1 MRKRTD
7 AVRRFLVAAVAMV
20 LTAGPCFGQPSPA
33 TTVYERPGAGGG
45 APITRSQVAWRLL
58 ARGRDYDALR
68 HFSRMA
74 RLRPAEGEPKIGY
87 ALAVAGL
94 GDLRRGARAM
104 RRALRIDP
112 ESLLN
117 LTIDGRLRSRIHAL
131 TAGYHTRLENN
142 QADRDAAFMLAVLY
156 GLIGDTE
163 SARYAMGLL
172 ESGGDQ
178 TPSAMDLRRLIAAP
192 AEPTTQTAL
201 PAAAVEPAGE
211 PETPPDD
218 ATETDSSGPGTAAGT
233 AAPPA
238 LPQRIRIDYDKLR
251 QDLREVAGAL
261 DRFTQKF
268 IRAVGES
275 ESR

>member
-1 MRKRTD
+1 
-7 AVRRFLVAAVAMV
+7 
-20 LTAGPCFGQPSPA
+20 
-33 TTVYERPGAGGG
+33 
-45 APITRSQVAWRLL
+45 
-58 ARGRDYDALR
+58 
-68 HFSRMA
+68 
-74 RLRPAEGEPKIGY
+74 
-87 ALAVAGL
+87 
-94 GDLRRGARAM
+94 
-104 RRALRIDP
+104 
-112 ESLLN
+112 
-117 LTIDGRLRSRIHAL
+117 
-131 TAGYHTRLENN
+131 
-142 QADRDAAFMLAVLY
+142 MLAVLY
-156 GLIGDTE
+156 GLIGDME

-178 TPSAMDLRRLIAAP
+178 TPSAMELRRLIAAP

-251 QDLREVAGAL
+251 EDLREVAGAL

>member
-45 APITRSQVAWRLL
+45 APITRSQVAWSLL

-74 RLRPAEGEPKIGY
+74 RLRPTEGEPRIGY
-87 ALAVAGL
+87 ALSVAGL

-104 RRALRIDP
+104 RRALRTDP
-112 ESLLN
+112 TLLD
-117 LTIDGRLRSRIHAL
+117 LTIDGRLRSRIHSL
-131 TAGYHTRLENN
+131 TAGYLTRLENN

-172 ESGGDQ
+172 ESAGDQ
-178 TPSAMDLRRLIAAP
+178 TPSAMELRRLIAAP

-251 QDLREVAGAL
+251 EDLREVAGAL

>member
-20 LTAGPCFGQPSPA
+20 LTAGPCFGQPSPD
-33 TTVYERPGAGGG
+33 TEPSERAGVGSGAVL
-45 APITRSQVAWRLL
+45 TRSQVAWSLL

-74 RLRPAEGEPKIGY
+74 RLRPAEGQPKIGY

-104 RRALRIDP
+104 RRALRTDP
-112 ESLLN
+112 TLLD

-172 ESGGDQ
+172 ESAGDQ
-178 TPSAMDLRRLIAAP
+178 TPSAMELRRLIAAP
-192 AEPTTQTAL
+192 AEPTTQTAV

-251 QDLREVAGAL
+251 EDLREVAGAL

>member
-20 LTAGPCFGQPSPA
+20 LTAGPCFGQPSPD
-33 TTVYERPGAGGG
+33 TEPSERAGVGSGAVL
-45 APITRSQVAWRLL
+45 TRSQVAWSLL

-74 RLRPAEGEPKIGY
+74 RLRPAEGQPKIGY

-104 RRALRIDP
+104 RRALRTDP
-112 ESLLN
+112 TLLD

-156 GLIGDTE
+156 GLIGDME

-178 TPSAMDLRRLIAAP
+178 TPSAMELRRLIAAP
-192 AEPTTQTAL
+192 AEPTTQTAV

-251 QDLREVAGAL
+251 EDLREVAGAL

>member
-33 TTVYERPGAGGG
+33 TTVYERPGAGSG
-45 APITRSQVAWRLL
+45 AVLTRSQVAWSLL

-74 RLRPAEGEPKIGY
+74 RLRPTEGEPRIGY
-87 ALAVAGL
+87 ALSVAGL

-104 RRALRIDP
+104 RRALRTDP
-112 ESLLN
+112 TLLD
-117 LTIDGRLRSRIHAL
+117 LTIDGRLRSRIHSL
-131 TAGYHTRLENN
+131 TAGYLTRLENN

-178 TPSAMDLRRLIAAP
+178 TPSAMELRRLIAAL
-192 AEPTTQTAL
+192 AEPTTQTAV

-251 QDLREVAGAL
+251 EDLREVAGAL